1 MKHICHNCFE
11 IIEGTSCPKCG
22 FVNEELN
29 SELYANAR
37 MAVRYGYSYRKI
49 AQKNGNSNLH
59 HCLPEANEILIWLA
73 NAILSG
79 IAWDVIKTTV
89 SKLRASIKNRT
100 SVDAE
105 TRQVL
110 SDDDELAKFYEY
122 IKDYERGFSSINEN
136 EYKYIEEEM
145 IADFYAEK
153 ETEIFNNKKRLP
165 TIEERIEILKSV
177 KIKIKTIVKREFD
190 K

>member
-49 AQKNGNSNLH
+49 AQKNGNSNIH
-59 HCLPEANEILIWLA
+59 YCLSEANEILIWLA

-89 SKLRASIKNRT
+89 SKLSASIKNRT
-100 SVDAE
+100 SVDA
-105 TRQVL
+105 
-110 SDDDELAKFYEY
+110 
-122 IKDYERGFSSINEN
+122 
-136 EYKYIEEEM
+136 
-145 IADFYAEK
+145 
-153 ETEIFNNKKRLP
+153 
-165 TIEERIEILKSV
+165 
-177 KIKIKTIVKREFD
+177 
-190 K
+190 

>member
-1 MKHICHNCFE
+1 MPEWLLGMDIHIE
-11 IIEGTSCPKCG
+11 
-22 FVNEELN
+22 
-29 SELYANAR
+29 R
-37 MAVRYGYSYRKI
+37 QRK
-49 AQKNGNSNLH
+49 KNGNSNIH
-59 HCLPEANEILIWLA
+59 YCLSEANEILIWLA

-89 SKLRASIKNRT
+89 SKLSASIKNRT

-145 IADFYAEK
+145 IADFYAENISVPLK
-153 ETEIFNNKKRLP
+153 WDELNN
-165 TIEERIEILKSV
+165 
-177 KIKIKTIVKREFD
+177 
-190 K
+190 